1 MPKVRGDRERFPL
14 SAATDPFDLARPATS
29 APDFCV
35 TDISIRADSITQNGD
50 IRRAANTA
58 IPPGLALN
66 LGH

>member
-1 MPKVRGDRERFPL
+1 MPKVRGDCERFPFC
-14 SAATDPFDLARPATS
+14 AATGPFDLARPTTS

-50 IRRAANTA
+50 IRHAANTA
-58 IPPGLALN
+58 IPPRLALN